1 MKGQPQQFRAG
12 QMHRKTAEKILGVI
26 DSHGIGNNHGG
37 QEDDAAGRN
46 RGVRADDIAGDLEA
60 LQFGKFDLA
69 IDLRQRFKT
78 AHRKYR
84 VTTIA
89 KKTAN
94 CSGDN
99 RNERCSSSLA
109 SFARRPRYWP
119 ALTLLIGPV
128 KT

>member
-1 MKGQPQQFRAG
+1 MIAAIGTVGHQVPLNQPKPSSLNRRCDGVGGGGICAG
-12 QMHRKTAEKILGVI
+12 PRISKVIVHQTRKTTTINVVSCIMRSALLL
-26 DSHGIGNNHGG
+26 DSCRPLMLYH
-37 QEDDAAGRN
+37 Q
-46 RGVRADDIAGDLEA
+46 
-60 LQFGKFDLA
+60 
-69 IDLRQRFKT
+69 
-78 AHRKYR
+78 KYS

-99 RNERCSSSLA
+99 RNDRCSRSLA